1 MSDLDKSQYKHGNAA
16 APDCG
21 VESVADVVHQN
32 LVDDIPYHVVD
43 QLPLVL
49 LAVLPRQS
57 LVDPIQYLTPI
68 GLVDDPS
75 YFFAG
80 FKRVG
85 DDEGTQGS
93 ESHS

>member
-1 MSDLDKSQYKHGNAA
+1 MSDLDKSQYKHSNAA

-21 VESVADVVHQN
+21 VESVADVVHQD
-32 LVDDIPYHVVD
+32 LVDDIPNHIVD
-43 QLPLVL
+43 ELPFVL

-57 LVDPIQYLTPI
+57 LVDAIQYLTPI

-75 YFFAG
+75 YLFAG
-80 FKRVG
+80 FERVG
-85 DDEGTQGS
+85 DDKGTQGS

>member
-1 MSDLDKSQYKHGNAA
+1 MSDLDKSQYKHSNAA

-21 VESVADVVHQN
+21 VESVADVVHQD
-32 LVDDIPYHVVD
+32 LVDDIPYHFVD
-43 QLPLVL
+43 QLPFVL
-49 LAVLPRQS
+49 LSVLPGQR
-57 LVDPIQYLTPI
+57 LVDAIQYLTPI

-80 FKRVG
+80 FQRVG
-85 DDEGTQGS
+85 NDEGTQGS